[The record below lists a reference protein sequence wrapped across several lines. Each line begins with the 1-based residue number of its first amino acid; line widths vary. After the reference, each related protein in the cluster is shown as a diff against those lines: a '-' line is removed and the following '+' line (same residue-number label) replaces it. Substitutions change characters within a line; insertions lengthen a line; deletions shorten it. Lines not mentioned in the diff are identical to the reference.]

1 MGESNTRTIKTEHL
15 ARVEG
20 HGGITVEVEDG
31 VVKDTKVEIHEGPRL
46 VETLVIGK
54 TPQEDVN
61 IVPRICAIC
70 TLSHRM
76 AALRG
81 LEKCLHIDPPKK
93 AKMTRELMHIG
104 EMIESHSLHLY
115 LLALPDLISPG
126 YPSAIAMVDEYGDEV
141 IKGLK
146 IKKFANRIMKLTSD
160 RMVHGENP
168 IIGGFGRYLSPDELK
183 KIKEKAQELLP
194 LAMDGIELLSS
205 LEIPEWPE
213 SETLFM
219 CLDPGDGN
227 YGFAGDTVLI
237 SNGEER
243 DVEDYKEITN
253 ERTVSHSFARR
264 SRYNGRP
271 FTVGAISRILLLGD
285 RLDGEAGKYFNK
297 LYNPRWETNP
307 LFNNHAQMIEIIYCL
322 ERIPDLVDEIL
333 EMEDPAIASPQSLT
347 GKGTGGV
354 EAPRGILYHHYQI
367 EDGLI
372 ADADIITPTAQ
383 NLDDMEAHLK
393 IAATNLLETSEDNL
407 ETKLDTVARAYD
419 PCISC
424 SAHLVK
430 VKHL

>member
-1 MGESNTRTIKTEHL
+1 MAESKTRTIKTEHL

-20 HGGITVEVEDG
+20 HGGITVQ
-31 VVKDTKVEIHEGPRL
+31 VKDGQVRKALVEIHEGPRL

-81 LEKCLHIDPPKK
+81 LEKCLDINPPQK
-93 AKMTRELMHIG
+93 AKLVRELMHLG
-104 EMIESHSLHLY
+104 EIVESNSLHVY

-126 YPSAIAMVDEYGDEV
+126 YPSVVAMVDEYGDQI

-160 RMVHGENP
+160 RMIHGENP
-168 IIGGFGRYLSPDELK
+168 IIGGFGRYPSREELGE
-183 KIKEKAQELLP
+183 IKEQATQLVP
-194 LAMDGIELLSS
+194 LIEEGIEVLGS
-205 LEIPEWPE
+205 LDIPDWPE
-213 SETLFM
+213 GETTFM
-219 CLDPGDGN
+219 CCDPGDGKF
-227 YGFAGDTVLI
+227 GFVGDTICI
-237 SNGEER
+237 STGEQKSAE
-243 DVEDYKEITN
+243 EYKKITN
-253 ERTVSHSFARR
+253 ERTVPHSFAKR
-264 SRYNGRP
+264 SRYEDRP
-271 FTVGAISRILLLGD
+271 FTVGAISRLLLLGD
-285 RLDGEAGKYFNK
+285 RLDGKAGKWYQDT
-297 LYNPRWETNP
+297 YNSRWHTNP
-307 LFNNHAQMIEIIYCL
+307 IFNNHAQLVEILYCL
-322 ERIPDLVDEIL
+322 ERIPALVDEIIQL
-333 EMEDPAIASPQSLT
+333 EDPPIASPNRNS
-347 GKGTGGV
+347 GTGTGAV
-354 EAPRGILYHHYQI
+354 EAPRGILYHHYEI

-393 IAATNLLETSEDNL
+393 IAATNLLESSANNL

-430 VKHL
+430 VEYL